1 MHRKVKHMPRIASSM
16 KNVQRHVES
25 PCSSPK
31 SNIYLYLSAALCS
44 ARVVMLGR
52 TVAGIEGRS
61 KRITLKSI
69 SPSLDK
75 ICRSEQQDFQGETV
89 QLRALLIVN

>member
-1 MHRKVKHMPRIASSM
+1 
-16 KNVQRHVES
+16 
-25 PCSSPK
+25 
-31 SNIYLYLSAALCS
+31 
-44 ARVVMLGR
+44 MLGR

-89 QLRALLIVN
+89 